1 MRIIIIGG
9 SFAGITAALTARKKY
24 KEAAIILLEKEEK
37 IGFIPGTLY
46 SLLNGEIDSL
56 EEGYFITV
64 EELERLAIQVQLNA
78 TVESM
83 DTNSQKVTYNI
94 FHQSVTIPYDK
105 LILATGS
112 VQDSYQVKGMESNKI
127 VKYKTIEKTRVALE
141 LVEKNQVFTIVGGGQ
156 IGLEMADAL
165 INQKKHVQLIESMNG
180 LVAKYFDQE
189 MIAPLLK
196 EMENQG
202 VTFYFDE
209 TVKEIEEI
217 EETVILKTQN
227 HVIESDCAVFALSVK
242 PNIPY
247 LDPKVR
253 RHEDGSVLVDKY
265 LKTSI
270 ENVFAIGDTIQM
282 QSSLSNETFY
292 ISLVNNAVR
301 TGIVVADNLV
311 HSQTPFIGSARTIG
325 TKVFG
330 YYIASTGMTEA
341 ESIFFDQKI
350 AVRHVSQPISLFN
363 KQQTINGKLIY
374 NAVSGKILGAQF
386 ISKTNILEKINT
398 LSLSIQMGLTVSEL
412 AQKDYF
418 FHPAWSTVY
427 DITNQLG
434 LMKD

>member
-1 MRIIIIGG
+1 MKIVIIGG

-24 KEAAIILLEKEEK
+24 KEATIILLEKEEK

-56 EEGYFITV
+56 EEGYFITI

-83 DTNSQKVTYNI
+83 DTDSQKVTYTI
-94 FHQSVTIPYDK
+94 LHQPVTISYDK

-165 INQKKHVQLIESMNG
+165 INQNKHVQLIESMNG

-196 EMENQG
+196 EMEKQG

-217 EETVILKTQN
+217 EEKLILKTQN
-227 HVIESDCAVFALSVK
+227 HVIESDCAVFGLSVK

-253 RHEDGSVLVDKY
+253 RHEDGSILVDKY

-270 ENVFAIGDTIQM
+270 EHVFAIGDTIQM

-311 HSQTPFIGSARTIG
+311 HPLTPFIGSARTIG

-350 AVRHVSQPISLFN
+350 AVSHVSQPVSLFN

-398 LSLSIQMGLTVSEL
+398 LSLSIQMGMTVTEL

-434 LMKD
+434 LVKD

>member
-1 MRIIIIGG
+1 MKVIIIGG

-24 KEAAIILLEKEEK
+24 KEATIILLEKEEK

-56 EEGYFITV
+56 EEGYFITI

-83 DTNSQKVTYNI
+83 DTDSKKVTYNI
-94 FHQSVTIPYDK
+94 LHQPVTISYDK

-112 VQDSYQVKGMESNKI
+112 VQDSYQVKGMESDKI

-141 LVEKNQVFTIVGGGQ
+141 LVKKNQVFTIVGGGQ
-156 IGLEMADAL
+156 IGLEMANSL
-165 INQKKHVQLIESMNG
+165 INKKKKVQLIESMNG
-180 LVAKYFDQE
+180 LVVKYFDRE
-189 MIAPLLK
+189 MIEPLLK
-196 EMENQG
+196 EMQNQG
-202 VTFYFDE
+202 VTFYFNE
-209 TVKEIEEI
+209 TVKEIKES
-217 EETVILKTQN
+217 EETLILKTQN
-227 HVIESDCAVFALSVK
+227 RSIESDCAVFGLSVK

-247 LDPKVR
+247 LDSKVR
-253 RHEDGSVLVDKY
+253 RHEDGSVFVDEY
-265 LKTSI
+265 LQTSVK
-270 ENVFAIGDTIQM
+270 NVFAIGDTIQM

-350 AVRHVSQPISLFN
+350 AVSHVSQPVSLFN
-363 KQQTINGKLIY
+363 KEQTINGKLIY

-386 ISKTNILEKINT
+386 ISKANILEKINT
-398 LSLSIQMGLTVSEL
+398 LSLAIQMGMTVTEL

-418 FHPAWSTVY
+418 FHPIWSAVY
-427 DITNQLG
+427 DITNKLG